1 MSASSSASL
10 FTHSHHSIRDVTNLI
25 ARMKKLFSLFRQK
38 PSDKVGKPQ
47 QTTMKTTIQE
57 QDGRM
62 VALLKGTLDT
72 AAARE
77 AEQVMNVLY
86 DVEGKD
92 IVLDCTDL
100 DYISSAGLRIFL
112 GILQYHEERGG
123 HVFLRGVNDKVRDI
137 FVLTGFNNIFEFI

>member
-1 MSASSSASL
+1 MNA
-10 FTHSHHSIRDVTNLI
+10 IKWNLL
-25 ARMKKLFSLFRQK
+25 A
-38 PSDKVGKPQ
+38 
-47 QTTMKTTIQE
+47 
-57 QDGRM
+57 
-62 VALLKGTLDT
+62 TL
-72 AAARE
+72 A
-77 AEQVMNVLY
+77 
-86 DVEGKD
+86 GS

>member
-1 MSASSSASL
+1 
-10 FTHSHHSIRDVTNLI
+10 
-25 ARMKKLFSLFRQK
+25 
-38 PSDKVGKPQ
+38 
-47 QTTMKTTIQE
+47 
-57 QDGRM
+57 M

-112 GILQYHEERGG
+112 GILQ
-123 HVFLRGVNDKVRDI
+123 
-137 FVLTGFNNIFEFI
+137 